1 MKAKEVKT
9 LVHAHSERLP
19 AMQEAAKSL
28 LDCYAS
34 LASTHSHLLDELLEG
49 RSPEQWAH
57 YPEGDVI
64 DHTNGYQYFY
74 HSHSPEERSNSE
86 HGHFHLFARIDAGC
100 NQIDEAKERDFL
112 SRFGATPI
120 DAGTGSLLCLSLDA
134 RGVPTKFFT
143 VNRWVTGDRFFDAE
157 TTLGLLDRFSVTIT
171 QPPIVNQF
179 LAAMVQLFWPQ
190 IEQLLVKRDEK
201 LFNLVKHGN
210 RTKIFEDKRTE
221 VLTSV
226 SIDVDKQMMMLF
238 S

>member
-1 MKAKEVKT
+1 MKAEKAET
-9 LVHAHSERLP
+9 LVHAHYKQLP

-34 LASTHSHLLDELLEG
+34 LASTHSHLLDGLLEG

-57 YPEGDVI
+57 YPEDDVI

-74 HSHSPEERSNSE
+74 HSHAPEDRSNSE
-86 HGHFHLFARIDAGC
+86 HGHFHLFARTDVEC

-112 SRFGATPI
+112 SQFGATPI
-120 DAGTGSLLCLSLDA
+120 DAVTGSLLCLSLNA

-157 TTLGLLDRFSVTIT
+157 TTLGLLNRFSMTIA
-171 QPPIVNQF
+171 QPSTVNQF

-190 IEQLLVKRDEK
+190 IEQLLMKRDEK
-201 LFNLVKHGN
+201 LFDSVKRGN
-210 RTKIFEDKRTE
+210 RTRILEDKRTE
-221 VLTSV
+221 ILTSV
-226 SIDVDKQMMMLF
+226 PIDVDNQMMMLF